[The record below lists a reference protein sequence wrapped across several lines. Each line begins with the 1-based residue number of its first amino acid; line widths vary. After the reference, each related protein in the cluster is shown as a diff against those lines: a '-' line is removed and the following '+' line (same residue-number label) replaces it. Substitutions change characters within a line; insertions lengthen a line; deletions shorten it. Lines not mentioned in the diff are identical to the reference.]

1 MRLVL
6 TLIFIFICN
15 FNAKAKE
22 ITNLIAD
29 EIKINQEGDL
39 VAEGAVT
46 IWYENRKITA
56 TSITYSSYDD
66 KLKIEGPIRLTDET
80 ETVILAHQAM
90 LSKDLQ
96 VGIITSAKIILGQHV
111 QIAASKISQK
121 GSRYS
126 TAFDVAAT
134 SCHVCIND
142 IPLWQIRA
150 KKIVHDR
157 LEKQIYFENSQLRV
171 LDIPLLY
178 LPLMRLPDPTLK
190 RASGFLV
197 PKLKTSTLLN
207 AGIKIPY
214 FIKLGDY
221 KDLTLTPFYSPKT
234 NTLDFRYRH
243 FFKSGEL
250 EVNSALTRDT
260 LKPSDT
266 RAYIFSNANF
276 DFQNGYNLDLQL
288 QAVNDPSYLFD
299 YDLAQVDRLKSK
311 MDIQRSQRNQNSGF
325 KFSNYHSLRE
335 GESNSTQP
343 ALVTEGI
350 IEKRIQPRKL
360 IGEVGIKANF
370 LSSYRYSDLAIDSLD
385 ADDDIDGYDTTRVSL
400 LANWNHSQE
409 MHNGLILDFSNDLGI
424 SEYKVKQHS
433 EIGPSARRFF
443 GSAAVG
449 IRWPFSKI
457 NHDNGSGIIEPRI
470 QLVGLVMNDGNVP
483 NEDSTQIELDEG
495 NLFRLNRAP
504 GLDLIEHGTRLNA
517 GITGS
522 HINKVNTKL
531 NWKIGRIFRL
541 NGLPEFSPASGL
553 SGSTSDWLLATNL
566 ELRNG
571 LQLISR
577 ALLTPNGSVT
587 KSETS
592 LNVLRDQHHLTA
604 THVELTKD
612 ADDLNNKSLSSVAV
626 DWNYQLTS
634 DWQSNSKIQIDTN
647 IGRLSKLEL
656 GVKYENECVD
666 VNLSTSRSFSTSSTL
681 LDKTDFTLSVE
692 LTGYSSN
699 TRKIPK
705 LHNCGI

>member
-1 MRLVL
+1 
-6 TLIFIFICN
+6 
-15 FNAKAKE
+15 
-22 ITNLIAD
+22 
-29 EIKINQEGDL
+29 
-39 VAEGAVT
+39 
-46 IWYENRKITA
+46 
-56 TSITYSSYDD
+56 
-66 KLKIEGPIRLTDET
+66 
-80 ETVILAHQAM
+80 
-90 LSKDLQ
+90 
-96 VGIITSAKIILGQHV
+96 
-111 QIAASKISQK
+111 
-121 GSRYS
+121 
-126 TAFDVAAT
+126 
-134 SCHVCIND
+134 
-142 IPLWQIRA
+142 
-150 KKIVHDR
+150 
-157 LEKQIYFENSQLRV
+157 
-171 LDIPLLY
+171 
-178 LPLMRLPDPTLK
+178 
-190 RASGFLV
+190 
-197 PKLKTSTLLN
+197 
-207 AGIKIPY
+207 
-214 FIKLGDY
+214 
-221 KDLTLTPFYSPKT
+221 
-234 NTLDFRYRH
+234 
-243 FFKSGEL
+243 
-250 EVNSALTRDT
+250 
-260 LKPSDT
+260 
-266 RAYIFSNANF
+266 
-276 DFQNGYNLDLQL
+276 
-288 QAVNDPSYLFD
+288 
-299 YDLAQVDRLKSK
+299 
-311 MDIQRSQRNQNSGF
+311 
-325 KFSNYHSLRE
+325 
-335 GESNSTQP
+335 
-343 ALVTEGI
+343 
-350 IEKRIQPRKL
+350 
-360 IGEVGIKANF
+360 
-370 LSSYRYSDLAIDSLD
+370 
-385 ADDDIDGYDTTRVSL
+385 
-400 LANWNHSQE
+400 
-409 MHNGLILDFSNDLGI
+409 
-424 SEYKVKQHS
+424 
-433 EIGPSARRFF
+433 
-443 GSAAVG
+443 
-449 IRWPFSKI
+449 
-457 NHDNGSGIIEPRI
+457 
-470 QLVGLVMNDGNVP
+470 MNDGNVP